1 MEIRFLVFPADSL
14 ITELNAFLLCG
25 SVITNNSQI
34 FALTKYIFH
43 TSLCGQ
49 LKLLMILWSGYEIF
63 MSDVF
68 SKSVIL
74 RTKPKFDS
82 VPPDFI
88 KQFQIQFCIH
98 MKLENPTQFC
108 DRSYLKVN
116 SP

>member
-14 ITELNAFLLCG
+14 ITELTAFL
-25 SVITNNSQI
+25 
-34 FALTKYIFH
+34 
-43 TSLCGQ
+43 LCGQ

-68 SKSVIL
+68 SKGVIL

-88 KQFQIQFCIH
+88 KQFWIQFCIH
-98 MKLENPTQFC
+98 MKLGNLHNFVIDLT
-108 DRSYLKVN
+108 
-116 SP
+116 